1 MIYARFKLQS
11 PVKSCAFHTQPPRSV
26 QYQDFFILNYHHDWK
41 TGDKIIFF
49 TRIPF
54 SFFMLKQSEG
64 NFFFYG
70 EFWIWFSSRFFP
82 SSVKTYGKTIQK
94 LFSHCVKFSDLSYLC
109 MSGDFFVLF
118 EWRKKKFRRIFPDFI
133 SMCEME
139 WKKFRR
145 TFFSHIWRQVKKV
158 EFDWQCLTICDNVKK
173 KMESVFYKKKK
184 KCQVKCYEKKK

>member
-1 MIYARFKLQS
+1 MIER
-11 PVKSCAFHTQPPRSV
+11 
-26 QYQDFFILNYHHDWK
+26 
-41 TGDKIIFF
+41 
-49 TRIPF
+49 
-54 SFFMLKQSEG
+54 EG
-64 NFFFYG
+64 IEGREFFFYG
-70 EFWIWFSSRFFP
+70 EFLMLFSSRFFP

-94 LFSHCVKFSDLSYLC
+94 LFSHCVKFSDLFYLC
-109 MSGDFFVLF
+109 MSGDFFVMF
-118 EWRKKKFRRIFPDFI
+118 EWRKKKFRRIVPDFI

-184 KCQVKCYEKKK
+184 KMSGEMLWEKKNRFCFCNCENMWKELQKMHKHDFYI